1 MRTSKRNRQNSYMK
15 EKKNIYFPC
24 LPCDKYAPSETYHVI
39 NQQFTPE
46 TKATNSLMQPF
57 VFIFYYILVTFF
69 YYIRQ
74 RIVKEKICPDAMGKT
89 YLKKQI

>member
-1 MRTSKRNRQNSYMK
+1 MSAMRQICTIRDVSCYKSAVYTG
-15 EKKNIYFPC
+15 
-24 LPCDKYAPSETYHVI
+24 D
-39 NQQFTPE
+39 
-46 TKATNSLMQPF
+46 KATNSLMQPF

>member
-1 MRTSKRNRQNSYMK
+1 MK
-15 EKKNIYFPC
+15 DKKNIYFLC
-24 LPCDKYAPSETYHVI
+24 LPCDNYAPFETYHVI
-39 NQQFTPE
+39 NQPFTPE
-46 TKATNSLMQPF
+46 AKATNSLMQPF

-74 RIVKEKICPDAMGKT
+74 RFIKEKICPDAMGKT

>member
-1 MRTSKRNRQNSYMK
+1 MK
-15 EKKNIYFPC
+15 DKKNIYFLC

-39 NQQFTPE
+39 NQPFTPE
-46 TKATNSLMQPF
+46 AKATNSLMQPF
-57 VFIFYYILVTFF
+57 VFIFLLYFGYIF

>member
-1 MRTSKRNRQNSYMK
+1 MSAMRQICTIRDVSCYKSAVYT
-15 EKKNIYFPC
+15 E
-24 LPCDKYAPSETYHVI
+24 A
-39 NQQFTPE
+39 
-46 TKATNSLMQPF
+46 KATNSLMQPF

-89 YLKKQI
+89 YLKNKFNYIV

>member
-1 MRTSKRNRQNSYMK
+1 MSAMRQICTIRDVSCYKSAVYTRSKS
-15 EKKNIYFPC
+15 
-24 LPCDKYAPSETYHVI
+24 DKWFNA
-39 NQQFTPE
+39 N
-46 TKATNSLMQPF
+46 LL
-57 VFIFYYILVTFF
+57 VFIFYYILVTFL

>member
-1 MRTSKRNRQNSYMK
+1 MSAMRQICTIRDVSRYKSAVYTG
-15 EKKNIYFPC
+15 
-24 LPCDKYAPSETYHVI
+24 DKSDKWF
-39 NQQFTPE
+39 N
-46 TKATNSLMQPF
+46 ATF
-57 VFIFYYILVTFF
+57 CFYFYYILVTFF

>member
-1 MRTSKRNRQNSYMK
+1 MSAMRQICTIRDVSYYK
-15 EKKNIYFPC
+15 SAVYTGDKSDKWFNATFCFYF
-24 LPCDKYAPSETYHVI
+24 LLY
-39 NQQFTPE
+39 FG
-46 TKATNSLMQPF
+46 
-57 VFIFYYILVTFF
+57 YIF